1 MRRTR
6 WRTLAVLSAASVL
19 ARGSSAQEQVSER
32 VKMERAAAD
41 DSAWIANAPTCQ
53 FPAMVDTTGWRRVT
67 YGSDISF
74 SLPPDLHDPT
84 AGYTPNDSVHG
95 DWWDSRYRYIMAR
108 RAWAQP
114 PGRLRN
120 RLAWTRCVS
129 AASGSRLLIVADT
142 LDSLP
147 FFEVMRAP
155 AGRLTPEWR
164 QYFPL
169 TRIDFGRFPHEETSL
184 VLTIIQT
191 MRWHSPPDSASPPV
205 AGPFSSCRPVDEES
219 TALLFHLKDVGT
231 TTDTLFSASRDSARL
246 PLLTPSMPFRQVTDA
261 PLCSRAAGA
270 FDSLVVNAN
279 PSQHDPARRI
289 WLFQYGAFYVIGD
302 PYVRMG
308 EWFPMYVFDAKF
320 RYVGAITF

>member
-1 MRRTR
+1 MHRTCR
-6 WRTLAVLSAASVL
+6 RTLAVLSAASLL
-19 ARGSSAQEQVSER
+19 ARGSSAQERVSER

-53 FPAMVDTTGWRRVT
+53 FPPMVDTTAWRRVT

-95 DWWDSRYRYIMAR
+95 DWWDSRYRTVIAR

-114 PGRLRN
+114 PGRLRTQ
-120 RLAWTRCVS
+120 LAWTRCVS
-129 AASGSRLLIVADT
+129 VASGSRLLILADT

-147 FFEVMRAP
+147 FFEVIRAP

-169 TRIDFGRFPHEETSL
+169 TRIEFGRFPKEETSL

-191 MRWHSPPDSASPPV
+191 MQWRSAPDSASPPV
-205 AGPFSSCRPVDEES
+205 AGPFSSCRPIDEES
-219 TALLFHLKDVGT
+219 ADLLFHLKDVGT
-231 TTDTLFSASRDSARL
+231 TTIKPFSTTREAAHL
-246 PLLTPSMPFRQVTDA
+246 PLLTPAMPLRQIADGA
-261 PLCSRAAGA
+261 ICSRAAGA
-270 FDSLVVNAN
+270 LDSIVVNAD
-279 PSQHDPARRI
+279 PAQHDPARRI
-289 WLFQYGAFYVIGD
+289 WLFQYGKLYVIGD
-302 PYVRMG
+302 PYIRMG
-308 EWFPMYVFDAKF
+308 EWFPVYIFDAKL
-320 RYVGAITF
+320 RYVGSIAF